1 MGAPFVWFD
10 LTVADGAKI
19 AGFYQGLFGWE
30 TEPGAGSYQDWL
42 LDGGQPW
49 AGTVPAGAVPAGHW
63 IPYVAVD
70 NLAVA
75 VSQAAD
81 LGGTVIRDKV
91 TGPAGSSVIVADP
104 GGALIALFTPAA
116 G

>member
-1 MGAPFVWFD
+1 MGTPFVRFD
-10 LTVADGAKI
+10 LTVVDGTTIAD
-19 AGFYQGLFGWE
+19 FYQGLFGWE
-30 TEPGAGSYQDWL
+30 TGPGAGSYQDWL

-49 AGTVPAGAVPAGHW
+49 AGTVPAGVASAGRW

-70 NLAVA
+70 NLAAA
-75 VSQAAD
+75 VSKAVD

-91 TGPAGSSVIVADP
+91 TGTAGNSVIVADP

>member
-1 MGAPFVWFD
+1 
-10 LTVADGAKI
+10 VADR
-19 AGFYQGLFGWE
+19 
-30 TEPGAGSYQDWL
+30 EP
-42 LDGGQPW
+42 GQPW

-70 NLAVA
+70 NLGAA
-75 VSQAAD
+75 VSNAVD
-81 LGGTVIRDKV
+81 LGGTVIRDKA
-91 TGPAGSSVIVADP
+91 TGPAGNSVIVADP

>member
-10 LTVADGAKI
+10 LTVADGATI

-30 TEPGAGSYQDWL
+30 SGPAAESY
-42 LDGGQPW
+42 
-49 AGTVPAGAVPAGHW
+49 
-63 IPYVAVD
+63 
-70 NLAVA
+70 
-75 VSQAAD
+75 
-81 LGGTVIRDKV
+81 LGGSVIRDKL
-91 TGPAGSSVIVADP
+91 TGPAGNSVIVADP